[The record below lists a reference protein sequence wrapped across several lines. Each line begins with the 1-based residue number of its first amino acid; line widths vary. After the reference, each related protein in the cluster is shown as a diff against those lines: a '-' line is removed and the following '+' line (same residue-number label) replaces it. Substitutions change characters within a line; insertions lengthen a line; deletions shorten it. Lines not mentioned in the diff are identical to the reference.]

1 MDAKVTA
8 LEIEFSFGPLVW
20 NIHSPVSKKGKGL
33 AYNPRCKNHSA
44 LQRTTIG
51 NVVDVIGIAFSWPP
65 GSHVW
70 RRWYAR
76 GQGISFGGRV
86 NDDDAC
92 GRSGYQTRAKSEFG
106 SGGD

>member
-8 LEIEFSFGPLVW
+8 LEIEFSLGPLVR
-20 NIHSPVSKKGKGL
+20 NIHGPVSKKGKRL
-33 AYNPRCKNHSA
+33 AHHSRRKSHCA
-44 LQRTTIG
+44 LQRATIG

-76 GQGISFGGRV
+76 GQGIRFGGRV
-86 NDDDAC
+86 ADENA
-92 GRSGYQTRAKSEFG
+92 GGYGYQTRAESEFG
-106 SGGD
+106 NGGD